1 MPIVNPN
8 SGGAERRVE
17 PERTA
22 GATMMR
28 NLGGATPTDE
38 PEELKRLANLGL
50 MSMEVAHD
58 LGNLIQV
65 IGSALRLIDRS
76 VKEPTGLDIGYC
88 CAGALL
94 ALDRAT
100 ELRHQILEFA
110 RPPDAPPEPVE
121 LRSAIAALSNLVV
134 LTAGSNIIVDF
145 FADDSGVTVAC
156 DERDLKSVV
165 LNLVA
170 NARNAMPDGGRLTI
184 TISCK
189 EDLAAAEASSAQNSA
204 VLQVSDTG
212 CGMSADTLA
221 RVFEPFFTTRERD
234 GGTGLGLAMVSRIVH
249 RLGGSAHIDSA
260 IGKGTT
266 VTLRLPAAEPR
277 SLAHA

>member
-1 MPIVNPN
+1 MPIVNPS

-17 PERTA
+17 PDRIA
-22 GATMMR
+22 DGPMMR

-38 PEELKRLANLGL
+38 AEEMRRLANLGL
-50 MSMEVAHD
+50 MSVEVAHD

-76 VKEPTGLDIGYC
+76 LKEPTGLDIGYC

-94 ALDRAT
+94 ALDQAT
-100 ELRHQILEFA
+100 ELRHQLLEFT
-110 RPPDAPPEPVE
+110 RPPGAPPETVE
-121 LRSAIAALSNLVV
+121 LRSALAGFSNLVM
-134 LTAGSNIIVDF
+134 LTAGNDILVDF
-145 FADDSGVTVAC
+145 FADDSGVAVAC

-170 NARNAMPDGGRLTI
+170 NARNAMPEGGRLTI
-184 TISCK
+184 AISCE
-189 EDLAAAEASSAQNSA
+189 EDLTAAEIPSAQNSA
-204 VLQVSDTG
+204 ILRVSDTG

-221 RVFEPFFTTRERD
+221 RVFEPFFTTREGD
-234 GGTGLGLAMVSRIVH
+234 GGTGIGLAMVSRFVH
-249 RLGGSAHIDSA
+249 RLGGSAHIESE

-266 VTLRLPAAEPR
+266 VTLRLPAAGPR

>member
-1 MPIVNPN
+1 MPTANPN
-8 SGGAERRVE
+8 SGGPRRRND
-17 PERTA
+17 PDRMA

-28 NLGGATPTDE
+28 NLGGTTLTDA

-50 MSMEVAHD
+50 MSVEVAHD

-100 ELRHQILEFA
+100 ELRHQLLEFT
-110 RPPDAPPEPVE
+110 RPPGAPPEPVE
-121 LRSAIAALSNLVV
+121 LRSAIAGFSNLVM

-145 FADDSGVTVAC
+145 FADDSGVAVAC

-170 NARNAMPDGGRLTI
+170 NARDAMPDGGRLTI
-184 TISCK
+184 AISCRA
-189 EDLAAAEASSAQNSA
+189 DLVAAGTSSAQNSA

-212 CGMSADTLA
+212 CGMSGDTLA

-234 GGTGLGLAMVSRIVH
+234 GGTGLGLAMVSGFVH
-249 RLGGSAHIDSA
+249 RLGGSADVESA

-277 SLAHA
+277 SPAHD